1 MPILPPDRIRTLPF
15 GTGVTLLRS
24 APPIITDL
32 TAWPTRPDAEALK
45 RGRARLEQLLQN
57 PVHDRGRGVHL
68 TGTSIPHHRRA
79 AVHELRGTASCPSAP
94 RNPCPGSSHPIHS

>member
-32 TAWPTRPDAEALK
+32 TAWPTRPDTEPLK
-45 RGRARLEQLLQN
+45 RDRARLEQLLQN
-57 PVHDRGRGVHL
+57 P
-68 TGTSIPHHRRA
+68 RA
-79 AVHELRGTASCPSAP
+79 
-94 RNPCPGSSHPIHS
+94 

>member
-1 MPILPPDRIRTLPF
+1 MDVSGQPVPRGHRNWSPDHSGFLHDHFQRVWRSVRRVPILPPDRIRTLPF

-57 PVHDRGRGVHL
+57 P
-68 TGTSIPHHRRA
+68 RA
-79 AVHELRGTASCPSAP
+79 
-94 RNPCPGSSHPIHS
+94 

>member
-1 MPILPPDRIRTLPF
+1 SRGIPRPIRGLLVNQAPAHKESDTLLHDHFQRVWRSVRRVPILPPDRIRTLPF

-57 PVHDRGRGVHL
+57 P
-68 TGTSIPHHRRA
+68 RA
-79 AVHELRGTASCPSAP
+79 
-94 RNPCPGSSHPIHS
+94 